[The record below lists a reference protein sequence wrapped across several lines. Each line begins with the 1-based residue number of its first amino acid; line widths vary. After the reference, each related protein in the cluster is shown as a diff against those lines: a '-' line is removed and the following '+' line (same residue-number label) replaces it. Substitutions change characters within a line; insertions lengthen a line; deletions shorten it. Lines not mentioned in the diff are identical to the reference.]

1 MNNYLESRD
10 ILDIGGGLNDIIYV
24 TVNVRGRG
32 LGKVEWLYVIYIYIS
47 KLPVLSIFDIRY

>member
-10 ILDIGGGLNDIIYV
+10 ILDNGGGLNDIIYV

-32 LGKVEWLYVIYIYIS
+32 LGKVEWFYVIYIY
-47 KLPVLSIFDIRY
+47 F

>member
-10 ILDIGGGLNDIIYV
+10 ILDYGGGLNDIIYV

-32 LGKVEWLYVIYIYIS
+32 LGKVEWLYVIYMY
-47 KLPVLSIFDIRY
+47 F